1 LFLEL
6 SDMAVKTPANF
17 SAFSRPVF
25 ILGAVV
31 IVGAIIAAG
40 IVSRHSQAGQLAQI
54 AERKRIATVALIVP
68 SLVTPAS
75 LQLPGRIEAWSRAP
89 LYARVSGYLK
99 RWDKDIGSAVRAG
112 QLLAEIDAPDLNQ
125 QLRQARAELATSRS
139 ALALA
144 SSTAKRWEQLRESQ
158 AVSLQEVEERL
169 GDLTTRRSQVDEAQ
183 ANVDRLQ
190 ALQRYTR
197 IVAPFDGI
205 VTARNTD
212 VGALINTGM
221 TTGSELFV
229 VSDVSRL
236 RVYVNV
242 PQRQLAWVQAGTRA
256 RLSVP
261 EHPDRTFE
269 ASVQSLAQAI
279 DVGSGAMRVQL
290 SVQNEQ
296 GDLLP
301 GSFATVQFEGA
312 LAPSTLSLPPSALI
326 VGKHGIQ
333 VATVDGLG
341 AVTLKKITV
350 ARDHGTYL
358 EVSQGIGQTDQVIA
372 NPPDGLSSGDQVRI
386 AQTDTTAS
394 Q

>member
-1 LFLEL
+1 
-6 SDMAVKTPANF
+6 MAVKTPANF

>member
-1 LFLEL
+1 M
-6 SDMAVKTPANF
+6 DVKTPANL
-17 SAFSRPVF
+17 SAFSRPVLLF
-25 ILGAVV
+25 GAVV

-40 IVSRHSQAGQLAQI
+40 VVSRQSQAGQLEQI
-54 AERKRIATVALIVP
+54 AERKRIVTVALVVP
-68 SLVTPAS
+68 SLVAPAS

-99 RWDKDIGSAVRAG
+99 RWDKDIGAAVRAG
-112 QLLAEIDAPDLNQ
+112 QLLAEIDAPDLDQ

-139 ALALA
+139 AMALA

-169 GDLTTRRSQVDEAQ
+169 GDLTTKRSQVDEAQ

-190 ALQRYTR
+190 TLQRYTR

-242 PQRQLAWVQAGTRA
+242 PQRQLDWVQAGTRA

-261 EHPDRTFE
+261 EHPDKTFE
-269 ASVQSLAQAI
+269 ASVQSLARAV

-290 SVQNEQ
+290 SVENEQ

-312 LAPSTLSLPPSALI
+312 LAPSALSLPPSALI
-326 VGKHGIQ
+326 VGKNGIQ

-358 EVSQGIGQTDQVIA
+358 EVSQGISQTDKVIA
-372 NPPDGLSSGDQVRI
+372 NPPDGLNSGDQVRI
-386 AQTDTTAS
+386 AQTDATAS
-394 Q
+394 K

>member
-1 LFLEL
+1 
-6 SDMAVKTPANF
+6 MAVKTPANF

-40 IVSRHSQAGQLAQI
+40 IVSRHSQAGQLEQI
-54 AERKRIATVALIVP
+54 AERKRIATVALVAP

-99 RWDKDIGSAVRAG
+99 RWDKDIGAAVRAG
-112 QLLAEIDAPDLNQ
+112 QLLAEIDAPDLDQ

-139 ALALA
+139 AMALA
-144 SSTAKRWEQLRESQ
+144 SSTARRWEQLRESQ
-158 AVSLQEVEERL
+158 AVSVQEVEERL
-169 GDLTTRRSQVDEAQ
+169 GDLTTKRSQVDEAQ

-190 ALQRYTR
+190 TLQRYTR

-261 EHPDRTFE
+261 EHPDKTFE
-269 ASVQSLAQAI
+269 ASVQSWAQAV
-279 DVGSGAMRVQL
+279 DVGSGAIRVQL
-290 SVQNEQ
+290 SVENER

-312 LAPSTLSLPPSALI
+312 LAPSALSLPPSALI
-326 VGKHGIQ
+326 VGKNGIQ

-350 ARDHGTYL
+350 ARDHGNYL
-358 EVSQGIGQTDQVIA
+358 EVSQGISPTDQVIA

-386 AQTDTTAS
+386 AQTDATAS

>member
-1 LFLEL
+1 
-6 SDMAVKTPANF
+6 MAVKTPANF

-40 IVSRHSQAGQLAQI
+40 IVSRHSQAGQLEQI
-54 AERKRIATVALIVP
+54 AERKRMATVALVVP

-99 RWDKDIGSAVRAG
+99 RWDQDIGSAVRAG
-112 QLLAEIDAPDLNQ
+112 QLLAEIDAPDLDQ
-125 QLRQARAELATSRS
+125 QLRQARAALATSRS
-139 ALALA
+139 AMALA

-158 AVSLQEVEERL
+158 AVSLQEVEERF
-169 GDLTTRRSQVDEAQ
+169 GDLTTKRSQVDEAQ
-183 ANVDRLQ
+183 ANVNRLQ
-190 ALQRYTR
+190 ALQHYTR

-261 EHPDRTFE
+261 EHPDKTFE
-269 ASVQSLAQAI
+269 ASVQSLAQAV

-290 SVQNEQ
+290 SVENEQ

-326 VGKHGIQ
+326 VGKNGIQ
-333 VATVDGLG
+333 VATVDGSG

-358 EVSQGIGQTDQVIA
+358 EVSQGISQTDQVIA
-372 NPPDGLSSGDQVRI
+372 NPPDGLRSGDQVRI
-386 AQTDTTAS
+386 AQPDATAAK
-394 Q
+394 